1 MRPSPPSHPSAQQSP
16 HSQPPSH
23 GQMLSNQVYYLFYFR
38 HVIVQCISKILNVDT
53 RLIFGYFSL
62 LWVLDIQVVQ
72 GQGFAC
78 HN

>member
-23 GQMLSNQVYYLFYFR
+23 GQMLSNQVRINIFILLVTNVYFMF
-38 HVIVQCISKILNVDT
+38 
-53 RLIFGYFSL
+53 IFYFSL
-62 LWVLDIQVVQ
+62 LWVLGIQVDQDQV
-72 GQGFAC
+72 FAC